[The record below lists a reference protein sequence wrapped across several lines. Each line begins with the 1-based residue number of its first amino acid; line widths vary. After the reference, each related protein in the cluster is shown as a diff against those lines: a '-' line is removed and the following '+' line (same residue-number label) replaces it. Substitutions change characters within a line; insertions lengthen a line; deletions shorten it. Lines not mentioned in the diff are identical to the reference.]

1 MCTHRSHTYAAA
13 AFTHLLLLVDPT
25 WNGSRCPARSLARSL
40 PAIRFV
46 VLLWYKRNGARRRR
60 LCSIAPSRRPPPKER
75 RGTNC
80 WRSRRRRRQQM
91 VVPCSS
97 RHQQVPGGAV
107 LLGGCA
113 TNLTNIVDC
122 SSTCL
127 KAVIYWPLF
136 KGASMQSRPIQRTG
150 SPCGAQTDPV
160 CLGCDAC
167 PTNNEADALAAAA
180 ASNLTESCHRVSR
193 SWRSLVRPSV
203 RR

>member
-1 MCTHRSHTYAAA
+1 M
-13 AFTHLLLLVDPT
+13 P
-25 WNGSRCPARSLARSL
+25 RSLARSL

-46 VLLWYKRNGARRRR
+46 VLLRYKRNGARRRR
-60 LCSIAPSRRPPPKER
+60 RAIAPSRRPPPKER

-80 WRSRRRRRQQM
+80 WSRRRRQQM
-91 VVPCSS
+91 VVTCSS

-107 LLGGCA
+107 LLGGYA
-113 TNLTNIVDC
+113 TNLTNIIDC

-127 KAVIYWPLF
+127 KTVIYWPLL

-180 ASNLTESCHRVSR
+180 SNLTESCHRVSR

-203 RR
+203 GKPAIM